1 MSEHRTPSVQSAL
14 RVAATTSI
22 QGLEG
27 ARVELVDLTSE
38 RHPDRVALRF
48 GDSDTSVSLTDD
60 LPVVWALI
68 VEADRQ
74 IAHLVAH
81 RRPR

>member
-1 MSEHRTPSVQSAL
+1 MAEHRAPAARSTL
-14 RVAATTSI
+14 RVGVATNI

-27 ARVELVDLTSE
+27 ARVELVDLTTE
-38 RHPDRVALRF
+38 RHPDRVSLRF
-48 GDSDTSVSLTDD
+48 GDNDASVSLTDD

-74 IAHLVAH
+74 LARLVAH

>member
-1 MSEHRTPSVQSAL
+1 VSEHRTPCPRGAL

-48 GDSDTSVSLTDD
+48 GDSDTSVALTDD
-60 LPVVWALI
+60 VLLVWALI

-74 IAHLVAH
+74 LAHLVAH